1 MLLASSSRTFT
12 VMNPHGYVLSIM
24 LHFELVNDNL
34 LLDATFISWTAVWLL
49 RLVEIKQLESIA
61 ICNYLL
67 AGAASYLLV

>member
-1 MLLASSSRTFT
+1 
-12 VMNPHGYVLSIM
+12 MNPHGYVLSIM

>member
-1 MLLASSSRTFT
+1 MLLASSRTFT

-24 LHFELVNDNL
+24 RHFELFNDNL

-49 RLVEIKQLESIA
+49 RLVKIEQLESIA